1 MSNEEEIIK
10 IVLIGDEGVGKTSI
24 ISRYK
29 NDTSIENM
37 ETSLGASFCGKKIQ
51 IGDKTVLINIWD
63 TAGQEKYH
71 SISISFYRDAKIV
84 CLVYDITNQDSFVNL
99 KEKWLKDVQNYGEKN
114 TILAVVGNKLDLY
127 EKEQVI
133 EEEAREFAKEKNA
146 IFKLTSAQSG
156 AGINN
161 LFESLIKKYLSL
173 KFESKEKEKK
183 NERTQSFRLG
193 IDKNDKY
200 YKKKCC

>member
-1 MSNEEEIIK
+1 MSNKEEIIK
-10 IVLIGDEGVGKTSI
+10 IILIGDEGVGKTRI

-29 NDTSIENM
+29 YGRFIEDM
-37 ETSLGASFCGKKIQ
+37 EKFSGNSYCHKEIQ
-51 IGDKTVLINIWD
+51 IGDKTVQLDIWD

-84 CLVYDITNQDSFVNL
+84 CLVYDITNQDSYVNL

>member
-1 MSNEEEIIK
+1 MSNKEEIIK
-10 IVLIGDEGVGKTSI
+10 IILIGDEGVGKTRI

-29 NDTSIENM
+29 YGPFIEDM
-37 ETSLGASFCGKKIQ
+37 ETFSGNSYCRKEIQ
-51 IGDKTVLINIWD
+51 IGDKTLQLDIWD
-63 TAGQEKYH
+63 TLSQEKYH
-71 SISISFYRDAKIV
+71 SISKSFYRDAKIV
-84 CLVYDITNQDSFVNL
+84 CLVYDITNKKSFVNL

-173 KFESKEKEKK
+173 KFESKEEEKK

>member
-84 CLVYDITNQDSFVNL
+84 CLVYDITNQDSYVNL